1 MSDRGGGRQ
10 ERDKEILELFIE
22 ESLEQLQRVEKLLLD
37 AEEGE
42 GAPDLLDTLF
52 RTVHTVKGTS
62 GFLALPKIGALSH
75 AAEDLLSVLREDPS
89 KARPAHFAR
98 LVGVVDVLRRL
109 IERVRETEDEGP
121 LDIEALAGR
130 LRADA
135 AALEAAAPASAASAP
150 PPAASLAAGPLTPV
164 AAAQLHR
171 PAPSP
176 AAGIPPAPA
185 SASVPLPPSAPVSA
199 APSSVVEHGPPAPNQ
214 PAEAGKDPGAGRA
227 GEGADSSVRVNVTVL
242 DRLMNL
248 MGELVLARNQII
260 QMHKTT
266 RGAPAANPA
275 ALQRLSLVTS
285 EMQEQIMKTR
295 MQPIARVFE
304 RIPRMARDLCQA
316 TGKRVTCQIDG
327 NATEIDKAVVEA
339 IRDPVMH
346 VVRNAIDHGVEL
358 PAARELAGKSGTGT
372 LTVRASHQGGMVL
385 IEIADDGKGMD
396 PKKLRDHAV
405 RRGVISPAEAER
417 LTDREALE
425 LVYRP
430 GFSTAEKV
438 TDISGR
444 GVGMDVARTQVERA
458 GGQIELDSV
467 LGRGTTVRLKMPLTL
482 AIIPALLVRACG
494 QRFAI
499 PQANLLELV
508 FLNVDQARTAVEHV
522 RGAPIYRLRG
532 EVLPLVRLRDVLA
545 SRAPAPPPADGVSI
559 VVVAVGSS
567 RYGLVVDEIHD
578 TEEIVIKPLHGPLKR
593 LSCYSGATVLGNGE
607 VALILDVAGVAA
619 SAGLDVSA
627 RHEMVLAEA
636 PRGAGE
642 GMQTMLVFRA
652 GKDAPCAVPLAM
664 VARLELVESSAIETV
679 AGREVLQYRDSI
691 MPIIRPED
699 VLPLGPRVAHPEQQL
714 VVFDFGQMVGMAID
728 RIVDIVD
735 VQMNAS
741 SPGRRGPSD
750 LTLGRVVIFGHTTL
764 VLDVYELLRR
774 QVPEFTQ
781 EKPVADRR
789 RPRLIVADDSSAM
802 RAAVGGF
809 LRAQGIDV
817 IEVSSGEAVLRE
829 LRGSSLR
836 PVDAVVTDLEMAGLD
851 GFGVLDAVGREHPEI
866 PVVVWTQ
873 HDDPRLRARVM
884 AAGARHCVNK
894 REREALMAALVDC
907 GVFEIARSTPST
919 GRAA

>member
-1 MSDRGGGRQ
+1 MSDRGGGKQ
-10 ERDKEILELFIE
+10 ERDKEILDLFIE
-22 ESLEQLQRVEKLLLD
+22 ESLEQLQKVEKLLLD

-62 GFLALPKIGALSH
+62 GFLALPKIGSLSH

-121 LDIEALAGR
+121 LDIEGLAGR

-135 AALEAAAPASAASAP
+135 AALEPAPAALAP
-150 PPAASLAAGPLTPV
+150 PPAVPS
-164 AAAQLHR
+164 AAAPLAPVPTPQLR
-171 PAPSP
+171 APAP
-176 AAGIPPAPA
+176 AAGTAPAAVPLAPPA
-185 SASVPLPPSAPVSA
+185 LVSA
-199 APSSVVEHGPPAPNQ
+199 APSSFTEHGPPATNH
-214 PAEAGKDPGAGRA
+214 PAEAGKDPGKDQGAGAR
-227 GEGADSSVRVNVTVL
+227 GDGSDSSVRVNVTVL

-372 LTVRASHQGGMVL
+372 LTVRASHEGGMVL

-499 PQANLLELV
+499 SQANLLELV
-508 FLNVDQARTAVEHV
+508 FLNEDQARTAVEHV

-545 SRAPAPPPADGVSI
+545 SRAPAPPPGDGVSI

-607 VALILDVAGVAA
+607 VALILDVAGLAA

-627 RHEMVLAEA
+627 RHEMVPAEP

-664 VARLELVESSAIETV
+664 VARLELVKSSAIETV

-699 VLPLGPRVAHPEQQL
+699 VLPLGQRVAQPEQQL
-714 VVFDFGQMVGMAID
+714 VVFDFGQMIGMAID

-735 VQMNAS
+735 VKMDAS
-741 SPGRRGPSD
+741 SFGRRGPSD

-781 EKPVADRR
+781 EKPIVDRR
-789 RPRLIVADDSSAM
+789 RPRLIVADDSGAM

-829 LRGSSLR
+829 LRGSSL

-851 GFGVLDAVGREHPEI
+851 GFGVLAAVGREHPKI

-907 GVFEIARSTPST
+907 GVFEIAQSTTST